1 MPRLELRADTEVRRI
16 SLPIGYLLDDARDAP
31 GILASQS
38 IEFSAETVCSVAW
51 LCAREERCSAGLG
64 GRLLQ
69 DDRDS

>member
-1 MPRLELRADTEVRRI
+1 LELRADTEVRRI
-16 SLPIGYLLDDARDAP
+16 SLPIGYLLDDAREAP